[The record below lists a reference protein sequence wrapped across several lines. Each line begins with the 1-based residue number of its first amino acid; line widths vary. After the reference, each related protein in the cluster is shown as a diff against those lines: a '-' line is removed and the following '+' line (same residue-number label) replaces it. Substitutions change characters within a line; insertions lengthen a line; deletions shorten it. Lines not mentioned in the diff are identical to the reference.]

1 VRIDCERSSKKQ
13 IEKDV
18 GFNLQG
24 VSQIRFKETIEL
36 EKKLTKTIRTF

>member
-1 VRIDCERSSKKQ
+1 
-13 IEKDV
+13 V